1 MFFPII
7 FFHVF
12 SYFFKNLSPILN
24 DIIEMMNIGYGVYFA
39 WQMVPKFDPCIKR
52 SMNFQKFEAFSIH
65 SSWISSYFGV
75 KFFAEVY
82 LI

>member
-1 MFFPII
+1 
-7 FFHVF
+7 
-12 SYFFKNLSPILN
+12 
-24 DIIEMMNIGYGVYFA
+24 MMNIGYGVYFA